1 MAGSAKVPRSQCD
14 SRPSAPATP
23 APAPPP
29 VRRAN
34 PGPLPRP
41 ARPPAPSA
49 LLTAPAAR
57 AGCGLRRRSPPTHH
71 PIGPA
76 LAAPP
81 SNPCCYWLGAG
92 GARGAGPRRRGARP
106 ERAGLPPVGRVGL
119 RPPSPWSCGQGGVQ
133 RVGTAARRPTCLV
146 AETGRAGVPAAPA
159 HPKPLGH
166 SFIVDGQALGRFIH
180 LSLVRLLEGRFA
192 GRAGARSKGSVP
204 GPSRPEAPG
213 LSLPDSPTLPADRLC
228 PCAQSLGPGWQP
240 GWGQDSEAC
249 GS

>member
-1 MAGSAKVPRSQCD
+1 MRQPPVRSGDSGSGSAPCPPREPRPAAPARPASRPLSPPHSP
-14 SRPSAPATP
+14 SRPSWVRPAAPQP
-23 APAPPP
+23 NNAPPHRPSPCRTSQQP
-29 VRRAN
+29 VLLLAGRGRSRGRGRGGEGRGLSGRGCRLLAESDF
-34 PGPLPRP
+34 GRP
-41 ARPPAPSA
+41 ASGPAD
-49 LLTAPAAR
+49 R
-57 AGCGLRRRSPPTHH
+57 AGSSAWGR
-71 PIGPA
+71 A
-76 LAAPP
+76 LA
-81 SNPCCYWLGAG
+81 
-92 GARGAGPRRRGARP
+92 GPYASS
-106 ERAGLPPVGRVGL
+106 LKQV
-119 RPPSPWSCGQGGVQ
+119 W
-133 RVGTAARRPTCLV
+133 
-146 AETGRAGVPAAPA
+146 AAPA

-166 SFIVDGQALGRFIH
+166 SFIVDGQALGSLIH

>member
-1 MAGSAKVPRSQCD
+1 MRQPPVRSGDSGSGSAPCPPREPRPAAPARPASRPLSPPHSP
-14 SRPSAPATP
+14 SRPSWVRPAAPQP
-23 APAPPP
+23 NNAPPHRPSPCRTSQQP
-29 VRRAN
+29 V
-34 PGPLPRP
+34 
-41 ARPPAPSA
+41 
-49 LLTAPAAR
+49 LLL
-57 AGCGLRRRSPPTHH
+57 AGRGRS
-71 PIGPA
+71 
-76 LAAPP
+76 
-81 SNPCCYWLGAG
+81 
-92 GARGAGPRRRGARP
+92 RGAGPRLRGARP

-119 RPPSPWSCGQGGVQ
+119 RPPSPWSCAPGGVQ
-133 RVGTAARRPTCLV
+133 RVRTGARRPTCLV
-146 AETGRAGVPAAPA
+146 AETGLAGVPAAPA

-166 SFIVDGQALGRFIH
+166 SFIVDGQALGSLIH

-213 LSLPDSPTLPADRLC
+213 LSLRDSPTLPADRLC